1 VSAPLGPARAGS
13 SPNAYGSR
21 ARPGGVDAR
30 ERELLTGM
38 GNCYEA
44 CGADFEGTVEMVAGA
59 RHREVP
65 EVKATL
71 ARLRAT
77 YGDDPEY
84 QSLRRRLPETFP
96 L

>member
-1 VSAPLGPARAGS
+1 VT
-13 SPNAYGSR
+13 
-21 ARPGGVDAR
+21 VDAR

-44 CGADFEGTVEMVAGA
+44 CGADFEGTVGMVADS
-59 RHREVP
+59 RHREAV

-71 ARLRAT
+71 ARMKNT
-77 YGDDPEY
+77 YREDPEY
-84 QSLRRRLPETFP
+84 QTLRRRLPDSFP